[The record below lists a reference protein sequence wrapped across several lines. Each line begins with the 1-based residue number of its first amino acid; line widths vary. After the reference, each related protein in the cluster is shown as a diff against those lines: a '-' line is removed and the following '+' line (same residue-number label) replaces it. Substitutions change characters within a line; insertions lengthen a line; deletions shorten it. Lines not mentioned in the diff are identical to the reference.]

1 MKSYIVNKN
10 VVRYE
15 FGKPIETYSVIE
27 KGVIESDIEF
37 KYFQLNLG
45 EEIKLKYNMA
55 KQDIVYGLGE
65 NIRGI
70 NKRGWIYESFCTDD
84 PNHAPDKKSLYGA
97 HNFFIVDGEKKFGV
111 YIDFPSK
118 IIYDVGYEKKDRLE
132 VTIEGKNAEI
142 YIINGETVKEIAQN
156 FLKIIGKGYVPP
168 KWAFGYI
175 QSRWS
180 YPTEEAVE
188 SLANEFI
195 ERDIP
200 CDGICLDLDYMDNYK
215 DFSLSNERFP
225 NFEEVT
231 RKLKSKGVKI
241 IPIIDAGVKIEDG
254 YDIYEE
260 GIEKDYFVTDKDGK
274 PFVAAVWPGKVH
286 FPDFLNKDARKW
298 FGKKYKCLIDKG
310 IEGFWN
316 DMNEPAIFYSE
327 NGINDAYRNI
337 DELRTKELNIDSFF
351 KFKDVVLG
359 LSNSMNDYKGF
370 YHKTEDGIV
379 NHYDIHNLY
388 GFNMTKAAAEGFEEI
403 DSNKRFLL
411 FSRSSFIGAHR
422 YGGIWTGDNCSWWEH
437 LILNMKMLPSIN
449 MCGFIYSG
457 ADTCG
462 FGSNVDSELAIRWN
476 QLSIF
481 APLYR
486 NHSSMGTRNQEPF
499 AFDEY
504 TEKTIKNIIKFRYAM
519 IPYLYSEYMKA
530 INSSDMLIKPL
541 SFEYDDEFVS
551 QIEDQLLVGDSIMI
565 APVYEQNKKGRYVYL
580 PEDMLLWKVKKYTSK
595 DFDVINKGHN
605 YINLDLNEF
614 ALFIR
619 KNRMFVY
626 GEPAQNTE
634 LLNNETLNVLAFV
647 ADRAEYDLYDDD
659 GISKKYL
666 LGEHSNL
673 NITITLE
680 EDRHTIVVKNSGNN
694 KVKELLVTIITA
706 EGKIITEKV
715 NV

>member
-45 EEIKLKYNMA
+45 EEIKLKYNMG

-97 HNFFIVDGEKKFGV
+97 HNFFIVDGEKRFGV

-118 IIYDVGYEKKDRLE
+118 IIYDVGYEKKDKLE
-132 VTIEGKNAEI
+132 ITIEGKDVDI

-168 KWAFGYI
+168 KWAFGYL

-231 RKLKSKGVKI
+231 RRLKSKGVKI

-260 GIEKDYFVTDKDGK
+260 GIEKGYFVTDKDGK

-379 NHYDIHNLY
+379 NHYEIHNLY

-411 FSRSSFIGAHR
+411 FSRASFIGAHR

-565 APVYEQNKKGRYVYL
+565 APVYEQNKSGRYVYL

-659 GISKKYL
+659 GISKEYL
-666 LGEHSNL
+666 LGEHSNI

-680 EDRHTIVVKNSGNN
+680 EDKHTIVVKNSGNN